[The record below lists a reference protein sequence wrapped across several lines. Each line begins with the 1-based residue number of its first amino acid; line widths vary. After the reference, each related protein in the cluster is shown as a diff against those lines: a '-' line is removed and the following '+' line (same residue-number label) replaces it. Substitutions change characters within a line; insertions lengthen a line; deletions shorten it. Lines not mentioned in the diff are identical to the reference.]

1 MALQSSCRLIRWHV
15 LGINLQTF
23 HIGEIEEGDLFVK
36 FKIRNEDSN
45 FKWLL
50 DSFYGAVQQNRK
62 EAFVSELLHLCA
74 KETLPIVIG
83 GDFNVMRDPL
93 EKINSNFDNRCLFL
107 FNAIIYCFNLRELDL
122 SG

>member
-23 HIGEIEEGDLFVK
+23 HIGEIEGDLFVK

-50 DSFYGAVQQNRK
+50 VSVYGAVQQNHK

-74 KETLPIVIG
+74 KEISPIVIG
-83 GDFNVMRDPL
+83 GDFNVLRDPL
-93 EKINSNFDNRCLFL
+93 EKINSNFDGRWPLL